1 MNAFRFAAFG
11 LVLASTSLAAG
22 GAEPAA
28 PASTS
33 RASLPLEKC
42 GVVYAGVDGNLANM
56 MLPSIHVIDL
66 ADAAVLKLPGDAPP
80 NVKAVTCGRRDS
92 LVPAKNDYKVLQAG
106 YPFSIVN
113 HGRMGTLTIA
123 DGKVRFDMQ
132 QGEMTA
138 DETPKIGAVVD
149 AAQAALANA
158 SK

>member
-1 MNAFRFAAFG
+1 MNALKPLVFLAFAGA
-11 LVLASTSLAAG
+11 SLAAG

-28 PASTS
+28 PS

-66 ADAAVLKLPGDAPP
+66 ADAAAFKLPADAPP

-106 YPFSIVN
+106 FPFSIVN
-113 HGRMGTLTIA
+113 HGRMATLTIA
-123 DGKVRFDMQ
+123 EGKVRFELQ

-138 DETPKIGAVVD
+138 DEKPKVDAAVG
-149 AAQAALANA
+149 AAQAALKIA
-158 SK
+158 K